1 MRLVFSLVILVI
13 ALPLLSTQ
21 SFAADKYQLMP
32 IYSGSAGFQD
42 TYSALVVTLDTGEI
56 SSCSV
61 TYNWSLSPGPGQELF
76 SAHQCNKVTVAVGT
90 MPPGPVFL
98 PPLGPSGTPEHFSQ
112 HPGLWKIDQST
123 GKVTFCASPG
133 FGVTDWACIVLN

>member
-1 MRLVFSLVILVI
+1 MKLAVSLAV
-13 ALPLLSTQ
+13 ALPFLTTQ
-21 SFAADKYQLMP
+21 AFAADKYQLVP
-32 IYSGSAGFQD
+32 IYSGGAGFQD
-42 TYSALVVTLDTGEI
+42 TYAALVVSLDTGEI

-61 TYNWSLSPGPGQELF
+61 SYNWSLRPSPGPELF
-76 SAHQCNKVTVAVGT
+76 PAHQCNKVTVAVGT

-98 PPLGPSGTPEHFSQ
+98 PPLGPSGDVARFAQ

-133 FGVTDWACIVLN
+133 FGVADWACIALD